1 MSVRIGVDV
10 GGTFTD
16 IVCFD
21 EQEGDF
27 RLLKV
32 PSTPDR
38 PSAAVVDG
46 TRRVLDEFEV
56 PAESVGFFIHGT
68 TVATNTILERKGAE
82 VALLVTAGFRDVPY
96 IMRQDRPR
104 LYDYFQQRPQPLI
117 PRERRFEVPERMLY
131 TGQVSRPLQ
140 EEPTRQLL
148 RRLKALE
155 VCDIAVCL
163 LHSYVNPSHERTL
176 RDWIRQEIPEARVSL
191 SSDILP
197 EFKEFE
203 RLSTTAVNAYVLP
216 SVGSYLQRLEEG
228 LGSLQ
233 IPSGLHIMQS
243 NGGIMTSA
251 TAQSHCVHMV
261 LSGPAAG
268 ALSGLVLGRKAGL
281 DHIISIDVGGTSA
294 DVAVAR
300 DGNLHFAEET
310 EIAGQILKIP
320 AIEIN
325 TVGAGGGS
333 IAWIDSGGAL
343 QVGPQSAGAHPGP
356 ACYRRGGSRPTVT
369 DANVV
374 LGRLNASHLLGG
386 EMAIDAELSAKAI
399 GEEVAAPLGLDGVE
413 AAEGIIRVINAVM
426 AKAIRR
432 LSVEKGY
439 DPREFTLVSF
449 GGGGPLHAAEL
460 AADLQIP
467 RVLVPPVPGV
477 SSALGLI
484 TADFRHDYVRTVL
497 WKQQRASL
505 GRFKALLEE
514 MQSAALAQMNKEG
527 VASGLVAF
535 VTASD
540 FRYEGQGFS
549 LPVSFDLEELAGWT
563 DLGPLV
569 RRFHQRHQETYG
581 YHDLEAAT
589 EVVNL
594 RLAAIGRLAPATL
607 GRLPGRQPDPAPAL
621 EGTRKI
627 YVDGR
632 FSDANV
638 YRRDGLG
645 WGSVVRGPAIV
656 EQLDS
661 TTLILPGQRAETD
674 EFGNLMI
681 TWENRQ

>member
-27 RLLKV
+27 RLLKI

-38 PSAAVVDG
+38 PSTAVVEG
-46 TRRVLDEFEV
+46 TRRVLSQFEV

-148 RRLKALE
+148 RRLKELE
-155 VCDIAVCL
+155 IRDIAVCL
-163 LHSYVNPSHERTL
+163 LHSYVNPSHEKAL

-203 RLSTTAVNAYVLP
+203 RLSTTAVNAYVMP

-228 LGSLQ
+228 LDSLK

-243 NGGIMTSA
+243 NGGIMTSE

-300 DGNLHFAEET
+300 DGNLHFAEES

-333 IAWIDSGGAL
+333 IAWVDSGGAL

-399 GEEVAAPLGLDGVE
+399 GEGIAAPLGLELVE

-497 WKQQRASL
+497 WKQQQASL
-505 GRFKALLEE
+505 GQFKAQLGE
-514 MQSAALAQMNKEG
+514 MQAAARAQMKKEG
-527 VASGLVAF
+527 VASDLVVF

-540 FRYEGQGFS
+540 LRYEGQGFS
-549 LPVSFDLEELAGWT
+549 LPVSFDLGELSTWN
-563 DLGPLV
+563 DLTPLIQ
-569 RRFHQRHQETYG
+569 RFHQRHQETYG
-581 YHDLEAAT
+581 YHDPQAAI

-607 GRLPGRQPDPAPAL
+607 VRLPRRQPDPAPAL

-627 YVDGR
+627 YVEGR
-632 FSDANV
+632 FTDANV
-638 YRRDGLG
+638 YRRSGLG
-645 WGSVVRGPAIV
+645 WGSVVTGPAIV

-681 TWENRQ
+681 AWENHQ

>member
-38 PSAAVVDG
+38 PSAAVVEG
-46 TRRVLDEFEV
+46 TRRVLNQFEV
-56 PAESVGFFIHGT
+56 AAGSVGFFIHGT

-82 VALLVTAGFRDVPY
+82 VALLVTAGFRDVPT

-104 LYDYFQQRPQPLI
+104 LYDYFQQRPRPLI

-148 RRLKALE
+148 RRLKELE
-155 VCDIAVCL
+155 IRDIAVCL

-176 RDWIRQEIPEARVSL
+176 RDWIRQEIPQARVSL

-228 LGSLQ
+228 LDSLK

-243 NGGIMTSA
+243 NGGIMTSE

-300 DGNLHFAEET
+300 DGNLHFAEES
-310 EIAGQILKIP
+310 EIAGQVLKIP

-333 IAWIDSGGAL
+333 IAWVDSGGAL

-399 GEEVAAPLGLDGVE
+399 GENVAAPLGLELVE

-497 WKQQRASL
+497 WKRQQASL
-505 GRFKALLEE
+505 DRFKALLED
-514 MQSAALAQMNKEG
+514 MRSAALAQMKKEG
-527 VASGLVAF
+527 VGSGLVAF

-540 FRYEGQGFS
+540 LRYEGQGFS
-549 LPVSFDLEELAGWT
+549 LPVTFDLGEMSGWT
-563 DLGPLV
+563 DLDPLIQ
-569 RRFHQRHQETYG
+569 RFHQRHQETYG
-581 YHDLEAAT
+581 YHDRQAAT

-594 RLAAIGRLAPATL
+594 RLATIGRLAPATL
-607 GRLPGRQPDPAPAL
+607 GRLPGRQPDPGPAL
-621 EGTRKI
+621 EGSRKM
-627 YVDGR
+627 YVAGR
-632 FSDANV
+632 FTEAKV
-638 YRRDGLG
+638 YRRSGLG
-645 WGSVVRGPAIV
+645 WGSVVSGPAIV

-674 EFGNLMI
+674 EFGNLII
-681 TWENRQ
+681 TWENPQ

>member
-21 EQEGDF
+21 EQAGDF

-38 PSAAVVDG
+38 PSTAVVEG
-46 TRRVLDEFEV
+46 TRRVLSRFEV

-148 RRLKALE
+148 RRLRELE
-155 VCDIAVCL
+155 IRDIAVCL
-163 LHSYVNPSHERTL
+163 LHSYVNPSHERSL

-203 RLSTTAVNAYVLP
+203 RLSTTAVNAYVMP

-228 LGSLQ
+228 LDSLK

-243 NGGIMTSA
+243 NGGIMTSE

-300 DGNLHFAEET
+300 DGNLHFAEES

-333 IAWIDSGGAL
+333 IAWVDSGGAL

-399 GEEVAAPLGLDGVE
+399 GEGIAAPLGLELVE
-413 AAEGIIRVINAVM
+413 AAEGIVRVINAVM

-449 GGGGPLHAAEL
+449 GGGGPLHAVEL

-497 WKQQRASL
+497 WKQQQASL
-505 GRFKALLEE
+505 HQFKAQLGE
-514 MQSAALAQMNKEG
+514 MQAAALAQMKKEG
-527 VASGLVAF
+527 VASDLVVF
-535 VTASD
+535 VAASD
-540 FRYEGQGFS
+540 LRYEGQGFS
-549 LPVSFDLEELAGWT
+549 LPVSFDLDELSGWN
-563 DLGPLV
+563 DLVPLI

-581 YHDLEAAT
+581 YHDRQAAT

-607 GRLPGRQPDPAPAL
+607 AQLPRRQPDPGPAL

-627 YVDGR
+627 YVEGR
-632 FSDANV
+632 FTDAEV
-638 YRRDGLG
+638 YRRSGLG
-645 WGSVVRGPAIV
+645 WGSVVTGPAIV

-681 TWENRQ
+681 AWENRQ

>member
-38 PSAAVVDG
+38 PSAAVIEG
-46 TRRVLDEFEV
+46 TRRVLSRFEV

-117 PRERRFEVPERMLY
+117 PRERRFEIPERMLY
-131 TGQVSRPLQ
+131 TGEVSQPLQ

-148 RRLKALE
+148 RRLKKLE
-155 VCDIAVCL
+155 FRDIAVCL

-228 LGSLQ
+228 LDSLQ

-243 NGGIMTSA
+243 NGWIMTSE

-268 ALSGLVLGRKAGL
+268 ALSGVVLGRKAGL

-300 DGNLHFAEET
+300 DGNLHFAEES

-333 IAWIDSGGAL
+333 IAWVDSGGAL

-374 LGRLNASHLLGG
+374 LGRLNANYLLGG

-399 GEEVAAPLGLDGVE
+399 GEGVARPLNLEPVE
-413 AAEGIIRVINAVM
+413 AAEGIVRVINAVM

-497 WKQQRASL
+497 WKQQQASL
-505 GRFKALLEE
+505 GKFKDLLREL
-514 MQSAALAQMNKEG
+514 QSAALSQMEKEG

-535 VTASD
+535 VAASD
-540 FRYEGQGFS
+540 LRYEGQGFS
-549 LPVSFDLEELAGWT
+549 LPVSFELGELSGWT

-569 RRFHQRHQETYG
+569 QRFHQRHQETYG
-581 YHDLEAAT
+581 YHDEQAAT

-594 RLAAIGRLAPATL
+594 RLAAIGRLSPATL
-607 GRLPGRQPDPAPAL
+607 ARLPERQPDPGPAL
-621 EGTRKI
+621 EGCRKI
-627 YVDGR
+627 YVGGR
-632 FSDANV
+632 FTDAKV
-638 YRRDGLG
+638 YRRSGLG
-645 WGSVVRGPAIV
+645 WGSVVHGPAIV

-661 TTLILPGQRAETD
+661 TTLVLPGQRAETD

>member
-38 PSAAVVDG
+38 PSAAVIEG

-131 TGQVSRPLQ
+131 TGQVSLPLQ

-148 RRLKALE
+148 RRLKELE
-155 VCDIAVCL
+155 FRDIAVCL

-203 RLSTTAVNAYVLP
+203 RLSTTVVNAYVLP

-228 LGSLQ
+228 LDSLQ

-243 NGGIMTSA
+243 NGGIMTSE

-300 DGNLHFAEET
+300 DGKLHFAEES

-333 IAWIDSGGAL
+333 IAWVDSGGAL

-374 LGRLNASHLLGG
+374 LGRLNANHLLGG

-399 GEEVAAPLGLDGVE
+399 GEGVAAPPGSR
-413 AAEGIIRVINAVM
+413 A
-426 AKAIRR
+426 
-432 LSVEKGY
+432 
-439 DPREFTLVSF
+439 
-449 GGGGPLHAAEL
+449 GGGCRRSHSGDQRRHGQGHSP
-460 AADLQIP
+460 
-467 RVLVPPVPGV
+467 
-477 SSALGLI
+477 ALGG
-484 TADFRHDYVRTVL
+484 
-497 WKQQRASL
+497 K
-505 GRFKALLEE
+505 
-514 MQSAALAQMNKEG
+514 
-527 VASGLVAF
+527 GLR
-535 VTASD
+535 S
-540 FRYEGQGFS
+540 QGF
-549 LPVSFDLEELAGWT
+549 
-563 DLGPLV
+563 
-569 RRFHQRHQETYG
+569 H
-581 YHDLEAAT
+581 
-589 EVVNL
+589 
-594 RLAAIGRLAPATL
+594 
-607 GRLPGRQPDPAPAL
+607 PG
-621 EGTRKI
+621 
-627 YVDGR
+627 
-632 FSDANV
+632 
-638 YRRDGLG
+638 
-645 WGSVVRGPAIV
+645 
-656 EQLDS
+656 
-661 TTLILPGQRAETD
+661 
-674 EFGNLMI
+674 
-681 TWENRQ
+681 

>member
-21 EQEGDF
+21 EQEGHF

-38 PSAAVVDG
+38 PSAAVIEG
-46 TRRVLDEFEV
+46 TRRVLNQFEIA
-56 PAESVGFFIHGT
+56 AESVGFFIHGT

-82 VALLVTAGFRDVPY
+82 VALLVTAGFRDVPT

-140 EEPTRQLL
+140 EQPTRELL
-148 RRLKALE
+148 CRLRELE
-155 VCDIAVCL
+155 IRDIAVCL

-176 RDWIRQEIPEARVSL
+176 REWIRQEIPEARVSL

-228 LGSLQ
+228 LDSLQ

-243 NGGIMTSA
+243 NGGIMTSE

-300 DGNLHFAEET
+300 DGNLHFAEES
-310 EIAGQILKIP
+310 EIAGQVLKIP

-333 IAWIDSGGAL
+333 IAWVDSGGAL

-399 GEEVAAPLGLDGVE
+399 GENVAAPLGLELVE

-497 WKQQRASL
+497 WKQQQASL
-505 GRFKALLEE
+505 DRFKSLLDD
-514 MQSAALAQMNKEG
+514 MRSAALAQMEKEG
-527 VASGLVAF
+527 VGSGLVAF

-540 FRYEGQGFS
+540 LRYEGQGFS
-549 LPVSFDLEELAGWT
+549 LPVTFDLEEMPAWT
-563 DLGPLV
+563 DLDPLIQ
-569 RRFHQRHQETYG
+569 RFHQRHQETYG
-581 YHDLEAAT
+581 YHDRQAAT

-607 GRLPGRQPDPAPAL
+607 TRLPQMQPDPGPAL
-621 EGTRKI
+621 ESTRKI
-627 YVDGR
+627 TVEGR
-632 FSDANV
+632 FTEASV
-638 YRRDGLG
+638 YRRSGLG

-674 EFGNLMI
+674 EFGNLTI
-681 TWENRQ
+681 TWENPQ

>member
-38 PSAAVVDG
+38 PSTAVIEG
-46 TRRVLDEFEV
+46 TRRVLNQFKV
-56 PAESVGFFIHGT
+56 PAESVAFFIHGT

-82 VALLVTAGFRDVPY
+82 VALLVTAGFRDVPH

-117 PRERRFEVPERMLY
+117 PRQRRFEVPERMLY
-131 TGQVSRPLQ
+131 TGQVSLPLQ

-148 RRLKALE
+148 RRLKELE
-155 VCDIAVCL
+155 FRDIAVCL

-216 SVGSYLQRLEEG
+216 SVGSYLQRLEQG

-243 NGGIMTSA
+243 NGGIMTSE

-300 DGNLHFAEET
+300 DGILHFAEES

-333 IAWIDSGGAL
+333 IAWVDSGGAL

-374 LGRLNASHLLGG
+374 LGRLNANHLLGG
-386 EMAIDAELSAKAI
+386 EMAIDAELSARAI
-399 GEEVAAPLGLDGVE
+399 GEGVAAPLGLELVE

-439 DPREFTLVSF
+439 DPRDFTLVSF

-497 WKQQRASL
+497 WKQQQASL
-505 GRFKALLEE
+505 GKFKALLGE
-514 MQSAALAQMNKEG
+514 MQAAALAQMEKEG

-540 FRYEGQGFS
+540 LRYEGQGFS
-549 LPVSFDLEELAGWT
+549 LPVSFGLKELSGWNDL
-563 DLGPLV
+563 DPLIQ
-569 RRFHQRHQETYG
+569 RFHQRHQETYG
-581 YHDLEAAT
+581 YHDDQAAT

-607 GRLPGRQPDPAPAL
+607 SRLPGRQPDAGPAL
-621 EGTRKI
+621 EGSRKI

-632 FSDANV
+632 FADARI

-681 TWENRQ
+681 TWENRR

>member
-21 EQEGDF
+21 DQRQDF

-32 PSTPDR
+32 PSTPKN
-38 PSAAVVDG
+38 PSAAVIEG
-46 TRRVLDEFEV
+46 TRRVLNEFDV
-56 PAESVGFFIHGT
+56 PAEAVQFFIHGT

-104 LYDYFQQRPQPLI
+104 LYDYFQQRPQPLV
-117 PRERRFEVPERMLY
+117 PRELRFEIPERTLF
-131 TGQVSRPLQ
+131 TGQVSLPLQ
-140 EEPTRQLL
+140 EAPTRQVL
-148 RRLKALE
+148 RRLKELGIRD
-155 VCDIAVCL
+155 VAVCL
-163 LHSYVNPSHERTL
+163 LHSYVNASHEKTL
-176 RDWIRQEIPEARVSL
+176 RAWIRQEIPGARVSI
-191 SSDILP
+191 SSEVLP

-203 RLSTTAVNAYVLP
+203 RMSTTAVNAYVLP
-216 SVGSYLQRLEEG
+216 SVGSYIRQLEEG
-228 LGSLQ
+228 LASLK

-243 NGGIMTSA
+243 NGGIMTSE
-251 TAQSHCVHMV
+251 TAQTHCVHMV

-268 ALSGLVLGRKAGL
+268 ALSGLVLGQKAGL
-281 DHIISIDVGGTSA
+281 DTIISIDVGGTSA

-300 DGNLHFAEET
+300 NGNLHFAEES

-343 QVGPQSAGAHPGP
+343 QVGPQSSGAHPGP
-356 ACYRRGGSRPTVT
+356 ACYKRGGSYPTVT
-369 DANVV
+369 DANVA
-374 LGRLNASHLLGG
+374 LGRLNAGYLLGG
-386 EMAIDAELSAKAI
+386 EMAIDAELSGKAI
-399 GEEVAAPLGLDGVE
+399 QENIAAPLGLDLVE

-467 RVLVPPVPGV
+467 RILVPPTPGV

-497 WKQQRASL
+497 WKEQQATL
-505 GRFKALLEE
+505 EQFETLLEK
-514 MQSAALAQMNKEG
+514 MKSSALVQLKKEG
-527 VASGLVAF
+527 VGSSLVSF

-540 FRYEGQGFS
+540 VRYEGQGFS
-549 LPVSFDLEELAGWT
+549 LPVSFGLEELTAWSN
-563 DLGPLV
+563 LQPLV
-569 RRFHQRHQETYG
+569 QRFHQQHQETYG
-581 YHDLEAAT
+581 YHDDQAAT
-589 EVVNL
+589 EIVNM
-594 RLAAIGRLAPATL
+594 RLAAVGRLSPA
-607 GRLPGRQPDPAPAL
+607 RLSRLRPQQSDPSSAFK
-621 EGTRKI
+621 EERKI

-632 FSDANV
+632 FTTAQV
-638 YRRDGLG
+638 YDRPRLG
-645 WGSVVRGPAIV
+645 WGAVVQGPAIV

-681 TWENRQ
+681 ASENLP

>member
-21 EQEGDF
+21 EQGESF

-38 PSAAVVDG
+38 PSTAVIEG
-46 TRRVLDEFEV
+46 TRRVLNQFEV

-148 RRLKALE
+148 RRLNELE
-155 VCDIAVCL
+155 VRDIAVCL
-163 LHSYVNPSHERTL
+163 LPLLRQPVPRKDAPGLDPAGDPRGPRLPLFRHPARVQGVREVEHHGRQRLCHALGRQLSPAACGRAGLSADSLGTPHHAVQRRHHDL
-176 RDWIRQEIPEARVSL
+176 RDRPEPLRAHGAVGTRRRG
-191 SSDILP
+191 P
-197 EFKEFE
+197 ERDWCWGGRPGWTTSFP
-203 RLSTTAVNAYVLP
+203 STW
-216 SVGSYLQRLEEG
+216 
-228 LGSLQ
+228 
-233 IPSGLHIMQS
+233 
-243 NGGIMTSA
+243 
-251 TAQSHCVHMV
+251 
-261 LSGPAAG
+261 G
-268 ALSGLVLGRKAGL
+268 A
-281 DHIISIDVGGTSA
+281 TSA

-333 IAWIDSGGAL
+333 IAWVDSGGAL

-386 EMAIDAELSAKAI
+386 EMAIDAELSARAI
-399 GEEVAAPLGLDGVE
+399 GEGIATPLGLELVE

-460 AADLQIP
+460 AARPADPAGAGPAGP
-467 RVLVPPVPGV
+467 RGQLRPG
-477 SSALGLI
+477 SDHGRLSPRL
-484 TADFRHDYVRTVL
+484 
-497 WKQQRASL
+497 RAH
-505 GRFKALLEE
+505 GAVE
-514 MQSAALAQMNKEG
+514 AAAG
-527 VASGLVAF
+527 
-535 VTASD
+535 
-540 FRYEGQGFS
+540 
-549 LPVSFDLEELAGWT
+549 LAG
-563 DLGPLV
+563 PI
-569 RRFHQRHQETYG
+569 Q
-581 YHDLEAAT
+581 
-589 EVVNL
+589 
-594 RLAAIGRLAPATL
+594 
-607 GRLPGRQPDPAPAL
+607 
-621 EGTRKI
+621 
-627 YVDGR
+627 
-632 FSDANV
+632 
-638 YRRDGLG
+638 
-645 WGSVVRGPAIV
+645 GPAGRNAV
-656 EQLDS
+656 GG
-661 TTLILPGQRAETD
+661 PGPD
-674 EFGNLMI
+674 EKGRRRLQPGGLCH
-681 TWENRQ
+681 RLRSPL

>member
-38 PSAAVVDG
+38 PSVAVVEG
-46 TRRVLDEFEV
+46 TRRVLSQFEI
-56 PAESVGFFIHGT
+56 PAESVRFFIHGT

-131 TGQVSRPLQ
+131 TGQVSLPLQ

-148 RRLKALE
+148 RRLKGLE
-155 VCDIAVCL
+155 VRDIAVCL
-163 LHSYVNPSHERTL
+163 LHSYVNPSHERSL
-176 RDWIRQEIPEARVSL
+176 RDWIGQEIPEARVSL

-216 SVGSYLQRLEEG
+216 SVGSYLRRLEEG
-228 LGSLQ
+228 LASLK

-243 NGGIMTSA
+243 NGGIMTSE

-300 DGNLHFAEET
+300 DGTLHFAEES

-333 IAWIDSGGAL
+333 IAWVDSGGAL

-356 ACYRRGGSRPTVT
+356 ACYQRGGSRPTVT
-369 DANVV
+369 DANLV
-374 LGRLNASHLLGG
+374 LGRLNAGYLLGG
-386 EMAIDAELSAKAI
+386 EMAIDGELSAKAI
-399 GEEVAAPLGLDGVE
+399 GEGVAAPLGLELVE
-413 AAEGIIRVINAVM
+413 AAEGVIRVINAVM

-497 WKQQRASL
+497 WKQQQASL
-505 GRFKALLEE
+505 VQFKAQLGE
-514 MQSAALAQMNKEG
+514 MQSAALAQLQKEG
-527 VASGLVAF
+527 VSSDLVAL

-540 FRYEGQGFS
+540 LRYQGQGFS
-549 LPVSFDLEELAGWT
+549 LPASFDLEELSGWT
-563 DLGPLV
+563 DLGPLIQ
-569 RRFHQRHQETYG
+569 RFHQRHQETYG
-581 YHDLEAAT
+581 YHDDRAAI

-594 RLAAIGRLAPATL
+594 RLAAIGRLSPANL
-607 GRLPGRQPDPAPAL
+607 SRLPRRQPDPGPAL
-621 EGTRKI
+621 AGSRKI

-632 FSDANV
+632 FTTANI
-638 YRRDGLG
+638 YRRSGLG
-645 WGSVVRGPAIV
+645 WGSVVRGPAIA

-661 TTLILPGQRAETD
+661 TTLILPGQLAETD

-681 TWENRQ
+681 TWENHQ

>member
-38 PSAAVVDG
+38 PSAAVIEG
-46 TRRVLDEFEV
+46 TRRVLNQFEV
-56 PAESVGFFIHGT
+56 AAESVGFFIHGT

-82 VALLVTAGFRDVPY
+82 VALLVTAGFRDVPA

-104 LYDYFQQRPQPLI
+104 LYDYFQQRPRPLI

-140 EEPTRQLL
+140 EESTRQLL
-148 RRLKALE
+148 RRLTELGIR
-155 VCDIAVCL
+155 DIAVCL

-176 RDWIRQEIPEARVSL
+176 REWIRQEIPEARVSL

-228 LGSLQ
+228 LDSLQ

-243 NGGIMTSA
+243 NGGIMTSE

-300 DGNLHFAEET
+300 EGNLHFAEES

-333 IAWIDSGGAL
+333 IAWVDSGGAL
-343 QVGPQSAGAHPGP
+343 QVGPQSAAAHPGP
-356 ACYRRGGSRPTVT
+356 ACYQRGGSRPTVT

-374 LGRLNASHLLGG
+374 LGRLNAGHLLGG
-386 EMAIDAELSAKAI
+386 EMAIDADLSRKAI
-399 GEEVAAPLGLDGVE
+399 GEDVAAPLGLELVE
-413 AAEGIIRVINAVM
+413 AAEGVIRVINAVM

-497 WKQQRASL
+497 WKQQQASL
-505 GRFKALLEE
+505 DQFKAQLRE
-514 MQSAALAQMNKEG
+514 MQSAALAQMKREG
-527 VASGLVAF
+527 VASDLVAF

-540 FRYEGQGFS
+540 LRYEGQGFS
-549 LPVSFDLEELAGWT
+549 LPVSFDLGDLSSWT
-563 DLGPLV
+563 DLSPLIQ
-569 RRFHQRHQETYG
+569 RFHQRHQETYG
-581 YHDLEAAT
+581 YHDEQAAA

-607 GRLPGRQPDPAPAL
+607 VRLPRRQPDPGPAL

-627 YVDGR
+627 YVEGR
-632 FSDANV
+632 FTEANV
-638 YRRDGLG
+638 FRRSGLG
-645 WGSVVRGPAIV
+645 WGSVVAGPAIV

-674 EFGNLMI
+674 EFGNLII
-681 TWENRQ
+681 TREKPQ

>member
-38 PSAAVVDG
+38 PSTAVVEG
-46 TRRVLDEFEV
+46 TRRVLSQFEV

-148 RRLKALE
+148 RRLKELE
-155 VCDIAVCL
+155 IRDIAVCL
-163 LHSYVNPSHERTL
+163 LHSYVNPSHERAL

-203 RLSTTAVNAYVLP
+203 RLSTTAVNAYVMP

-228 LGSLQ
+228 LDSLK

-243 NGGIMTSA
+243 NGGIMTSE

-300 DGNLHFAEET
+300 DGNLHFAEES

-333 IAWIDSGGAL
+333 IAWVDSGGAL

-399 GEEVAAPLGLDGVE
+399 EEGIAAPLGLELVE
-413 AAEGIIRVINAVM
+413 AAEGIVRVINAVM

-497 WKQQRASL
+497 WKQQQASL
-505 GRFKALLEE
+505 GQFKAQLGE
-514 MQSAALAQMNKEG
+514 MQAAALAQMKKEG
-527 VASGLVAF
+527 VASDLVVF
-535 VTASD
+535 VAASD
-540 FRYEGQGFS
+540 LRYEGQGFS
-549 LPVSFDLEELAGWT
+549 LPVSFDLEELSGWN
-563 DLGPLV
+563 DLAPLI

-581 YHDLEAAT
+581 YHDRQAAT

-607 GRLPGRQPDPAPAL
+607 AQLPRRQPDPGPAL

-627 YVDGR
+627 YVEGR
-632 FSDANV
+632 FTDAEV
-638 YRRDGLG
+638 YRRSGLG
-645 WGSVVRGPAIV
+645 WGSVVTGPAIV

-681 TWENRQ
+681 AWENRQ

>member
-21 EQEGDF
+21 ERKGDF

-32 PSTPDR
+32 PSTPAR
-38 PSAAVVDG
+38 PSAAVIEG

-131 TGQVSRPLQ
+131 TGRVSRPLQ

-155 VCDIAVCL
+155 VRDIAVCL

-176 RDWIRQEIPEARVSL
+176 RDWIRQEIPEACVSL

-233 IPSGLHIMQS
+233 IPSGLHVMQS
-243 NGGIMTSA
+243 NGGIMTSE

-333 IAWIDSGGAL
+333 IAWVDSGGAL

-386 EMAIDAELSAKAI
+386 EMAIDADLSARAI

-514 MQSAALAQMNKEG
+514 MQSAALAQMKKEG

-535 VTASD
+535 VSASD

-549 LPVSFDLEELAGWT
+549 LPVSFDLEELSGWS
-563 DLGPLV
+563 DLGPLI

-607 GRLPGRQPDPAPAL
+607 GRLPGRQPDPGPAL

-632 FSDANV
+632 FTGANV

-645 WGSVVRGPAIV
+645 WGSVVRGPSIV

-674 EFGNLMI
+674 EFGNLII
-681 TWENRQ
+681 TWEVRQ

>member
-38 PSAAVVDG
+38 PSAAVIEG
-46 TRRVLDEFEV
+46 TRRVLNQFEV
-56 PAESVGFFIHGT
+56 AAESVGFFIHGT

-82 VALLVTAGFRDVPY
+82 VALLVTAGFRDVPA

-140 EEPTRQLL
+140 EESTRQLL
-148 RRLKALE
+148 RRLRELGIR
-155 VCDIAVCL
+155 DIAVCL

-176 RDWIRQEIPEARVSL
+176 REWIRQEIPEARVSL

-228 LGSLQ
+228 LDSLQ

-243 NGGIMTSA
+243 NGGIMTSE

-300 DGNLHFAEET
+300 EGNLHFAEES

-333 IAWIDSGGAL
+333 IAWVDSGGAL
-343 QVGPQSAGAHPGP
+343 QVGPQSAAAHPGP
-356 ACYRRGGSRPTVT
+356 ACYQRGGSRPTVT

-374 LGRLNASHLLGG
+374 LGRLNAGHLLGG
-386 EMAIDAELSAKAI
+386 EMAIDADLSRKAI
-399 GEEVAAPLGLDGVE
+399 GEDVAAPLGLELVE
-413 AAEGIIRVINAVM
+413 AAEGVIRVINAVM

-497 WKQQRASL
+497 WKQQQASL
-505 GRFKALLEE
+505 DQFKAQLRE
-514 MQSAALAQMNKEG
+514 MQSAALAQMKREG
-527 VASGLVAF
+527 VASDLVAF

-540 FRYEGQGFS
+540 LRYEGQGFS
-549 LPVSFDLEELAGWT
+549 LPVSFDLGDLSSWT
-563 DLGPLV
+563 DLSRLIQ
-569 RRFHQRHQETYG
+569 RFHQRHRETYG
-581 YHDLEAAT
+581 YHDEQAAA

-607 GRLPGRQPDPAPAL
+607 VRLPRRQPDPGPAL
-621 EGTRKI
+621 EGTREI
-627 YVDGR
+627 YVEGR
-632 FSDANV
+632 FTEADV
-638 YRRDGLG
+638 YRRSGLG
-645 WGSVVRGPAIV
+645 WGSVVAGPAIV

-674 EFGNLMI
+674 EFGNLTI
-681 TWENRQ
+681 TWEKPQ

>member
-21 EQEGDF
+21 EQRENF

-32 PSTPDR
+32 PSTPNE
-38 PSAAVVDG
+38 PSAAVIEG
-46 TRRVLDEFEV
+46 TRRVLSEFDV
-56 PAESVGFFIHGT
+56 PAEAVQFFIHGT

-104 LYDYFQQRPQPLI
+104 LYDFFQQRPQPLV
-117 PRERRFEVPERMLY
+117 PRERRFEVPERMLF
-131 TGQVSRPLQ
+131 TGQVSLPLQ
-140 EEPTRQLL
+140 EEPTRQIL
-148 RRLKALE
+148 RRLKGLGIR
-155 VCDIAVCL
+155 DIAVCL
-163 LHSYVNPSHERTL
+163 LHSYVNPSHEQML

-191 SSDILP
+191 SSEILP

-203 RLSTTAVNAYVLP
+203 RMSTTAVNAYVLP
-216 SVGSYLQRLEEG
+216 SVGSYLRQLEAG
-228 LGSLQ
+228 LTSLN

-243 NGGIMTSA
+243 NGGIMTSE
-251 TAQSHCVHMV
+251 TAQTHCVHMV

-268 ALSGLVLGRKAGL
+268 ALSGLVLGQKAGL
-281 DHIISIDVGGTSA
+281 DTIISIDVGGTSA

-300 DGNLHFAEET
+300 NGALHFAEES

-333 IAWIDSGGAL
+333 IAWVDAGGAL
-343 QVGPQSAGAHPGP
+343 QVGPHSAGAHPGP
-356 ACYRRGGSRPTVT
+356 ACYQRGGSRPTVT

-374 LGRLNASHLLGG
+374 LGRLNAGYLLGG
-386 EMAIDAELSAKAI
+386 EMAIDADLSRKAI
-399 GEEVAAPLGLDGVE
+399 QENIAAPLGLGVVE

-467 RVLVPPVPGV
+467 RILVPPTPGV

-497 WKQQRASL
+497 WKERQASL
-505 GRFKALLEE
+505 KQFESLLEE
-514 MQSAALAQMNKEG
+514 LQSSALAQLETEG
-527 VASGLVAF
+527 VDSDLVTF
-535 VTASD
+535 VTSSD
-540 FRYEGQGFS
+540 VRYEGQGFS
-549 LPVSFDLEELAGWT
+549 LPVSFGLEELSGWSNL
-563 DLGPLV
+563 DPLV
-569 RRFHQRHQETYG
+569 QRFHQRHQATYG
-581 YHDLEAAT
+581 YHDDQAAT
-589 EVVNL
+589 EIVNM
-594 RLAAIGRLAPATL
+594 RLAAIGRLSPARL
-607 GRLPGRQPDPAPAL
+607 GRLSQRQSDPGPAFKEERQ
-621 EGTRKI
+621 I

-632 FSDANV
+632 FRTANV
-638 YRRDGLG
+638 YERSRLG
-645 WGSVVRGPAIV
+645 WGAVVEGPAIV

-661 TTLILPGQRAETD
+661 TTLVLPGQRAETD

-681 TWENRQ
+681 SSENFK

>member
-21 EQEGDF
+21 EQGEVF

-32 PSTPDR
+32 PSTPDQ
-38 PSAAVVDG
+38 PSAAVIEG
-46 TRRVLDEFEV
+46 TRRVLSQFGV
-56 PAESVGFFIHGT
+56 PAESVRFFIHGT

-117 PRERRFEVPERMLY
+117 PRELRFEVPERMLY
-131 TGQVSRPLQ
+131 TGQVSLPLQ

-148 RRLKALE
+148 CRLKGLE
-155 VCDIAVCL
+155 VRDIAVCL

-176 RDWIRQEIPEARVSL
+176 RDWIGQEIPEARVSL

-216 SVGSYLQRLEEG
+216 SVGSYLRRLEEG
-228 LGSLQ
+228 LASLK

-243 NGGIMTSA
+243 NGGIMTSE

-300 DGNLHFAEET
+300 DGTLHFAEES

-320 AIEIN
+320 AIDIN

-333 IAWIDSGGAL
+333 IAWVDSGGAL

-374 LGRLNASHLLGG
+374 LGRLNAGYLLGG
-386 EMAIDAELSAKAI
+386 EMAIDGELSAKAI
-399 GEEVAAPLGLDGVE
+399 GEGVASPLGLEVVE

-497 WKQQRASL
+497 WKQRQASL
-505 GRFKALLEE
+505 GQFKTLLGE
-514 MQSAALAQMNKEG
+514 MQSAALAQLQKEG
-527 VASGLVAF
+527 VASDLVAF

-540 FRYEGQGFS
+540 LRYQGQGFS
-549 LPVSFDLEELAGWT
+549 LPASFDLEELSGWT
-563 DLGPLV
+563 DLGPLI

-581 YHDLEAAT
+581 YHDDRAAI

-594 RLAAIGRLAPATL
+594 RLAAIGRLSPVNL
-607 GRLPGRQPDPAPAL
+607 SRLPRRQPDPGPAL
-621 EGTRKI
+621 AGPRKI

-632 FSDANV
+632 FTTANV
-638 YRRDGLG
+638 YRRSGLG

-661 TTLILPGQRAETD
+661 TTLILPGQQAETD

-681 TWENRQ
+681 TWENLQ

>member
-21 EQEGDF
+21 EREGDF

-38 PSAAVVDG
+38 PSAAVVEG
-46 TRRVLDEFEV
+46 TRRVLKQFEV

-82 VALLVTAGFRDVPY
+82 VALLVTAGFRDVPT

-117 PRERRFEVPERMLY
+117 PRERRFEIPERMLH
-131 TGQVSRPLQ
+131 TGQVSLPLQ
-140 EEPTRQLL
+140 EKPTRQLL
-148 RRLKALE
+148 RRLKELE
-155 VCDIAVCL
+155 FRDIAICL

-228 LGSLQ
+228 LASLR

-243 NGGIMTSA
+243 NGGIMTSE

-268 ALSGLVLGRKAGL
+268 ALSGVVLGRKAGL

-300 DGNLHFAEET
+300 DGNLHFAEES
-310 EIAGQILKIP
+310 EIAGQVLKIP

-333 IAWIDSGGAL
+333 IAWVDSGGAL

-356 ACYRRGGSRPTVT
+356 ACYRRGGGRPTVT

-399 GEEVAAPLGLDGVE
+399 GEGVAAPLGLELVE

-497 WKQQRASL
+497 WKQQQASL
-505 GRFKALLEE
+505 DPFKALLGE
-514 MQSAALAQMNKEG
+514 MQSAALAQMKREG
-527 VASGLVAF
+527 VSPDLVAF

-540 FRYEGQGFS
+540 LRYEGQGFS
-549 LPVSFDLEELAGWT
+549 LPVPFDLEELSGWT
-563 DLGPLV
+563 DLGPLI

-581 YHDLEAAT
+581 YHDEQAAT

-594 RLAAIGRLAPATL
+594 RLAAIGRLSPATL
-607 GRLPGRQPDPAPAL
+607 RRLPGRKPDPVPAL
-621 EGTRKI
+621 EGSREI

-632 FSDANV
+632 FTEAKV
-638 YRRDGLG
+638 YRRSGLG
-645 WGSVVRGPAIV
+645 WGSVVHGPAIV

-681 TWENRQ
+681 TWENLQ

>member
-38 PSAAVVDG
+38 PSAAVVEG
-46 TRRVLDEFEV
+46 TRRVLNQFEV
-56 PAESVGFFIHGT
+56 AAGSVGFFIHGT

-82 VALLVTAGFRDVPY
+82 VALLVTAGFRDVPT

-104 LYDYFQQRPQPLI
+104 LYDYFQQRPRPLI

-148 RRLKALE
+148 RRMRDLE
-155 VCDIAVCL
+155 IRDIAVCL

-176 RDWIRQEIPEARVSL
+176 REWIRQEIPEARVSL

-228 LGSLQ
+228 LDSLK

-243 NGGIMTSA
+243 NGGIMTSE

-300 DGNLHFAEET
+300 DGNLHFAEES
-310 EIAGQILKIP
+310 EIAGQVLKIP

-333 IAWIDSGGAL
+333 IAWVDSGGAL

-356 ACYRRGGSRPTVT
+356 ACYKRGGSRPTVT

-399 GEEVAAPLGLDGVE
+399 REGVAAPLGLELVE

-460 AADLQIP
+460 AVDLQIP

-497 WKQQRASL
+497 WKQQQASL
-505 GRFKALLEE
+505 DQFKALLEE
-514 MQSAALAQMNKEG
+514 MQSAALAQMKKEG

-540 FRYEGQGFS
+540 LRYEGQGFS
-549 LPVSFDLEELAGWT
+549 LPVTFELEEMFGWT
-563 DLGPLV
+563 DLDPLI

-581 YHDLEAAT
+581 YHDRQAAT

-594 RLAAIGRLAPATL
+594 RLAAIGRLSPASL
-607 GRLPGRQPDPAPAL
+607 GRLPGRQPDPGPAL
-621 EGTRKI
+621 EGSRKI

-632 FSDANV
+632 FTDANI
-638 YRRDGLG
+638 YRRSGLG
-645 WGSVVRGPAIV
+645 WGSVVGGPAIV

-674 EFGNLMI
+674 QFGNLI
-681 TWENRQ
+681 VTWENPQ

>member
-21 EQEGDF
+21 EREGDF

-38 PSAAVVDG
+38 PSAAVIEG
-46 TRRVLDEFEV
+46 TRRVLNRFEV

-131 TGQVSRPLQ
+131 TGQVSLPLQ

-148 RRLKALE
+148 RRLKALK
-155 VCDIAVCL
+155 VHDIAVCL

-228 LGSLQ
+228 LDSLQ

-243 NGGIMTSA
+243 NGGIMTSE

-300 DGNLHFAEET
+300 DGNLHFAEES
-310 EIAGQILKIP
+310 EIAGQVLKIP

-374 LGRLNASHLLGG
+374 LGRLNANHLLGG

-399 GEEVAAPLGLDGVE
+399 EEDVATPLGLELVE

-497 WKQQRASL
+497 WKQQQASL
-505 GRFKALLEE
+505 GQFTALLEE
-514 MQSAALAQMNKEG
+514 MQSAALAQMKKEG
-527 VASGLVAF
+527 VVSDLVAF
-535 VTASD
+535 VTLSD
-540 FRYEGQGFS
+540 LRYEGQGFS
-549 LPVSFDLEELAGWT
+549 LPVSFDLEELSGWT
-563 DLGPLV
+563 DLSPLV

-581 YHDLEAAT
+581 YHDEQAAT

-594 RLAAIGRLAPATL
+594 RLAAIGRLSPATL
-607 GRLPGRQPDPAPAL
+607 GRLPGRQPDPGPAL

-627 YVDGR
+627 TVDGR
-632 FSDANV
+632 FTDARV
-638 YRRDGLG
+638 YRRSGLG
-645 WGSVVRGPAIV
+645 WGSVVQGPAIV

>member
-38 PSAAVVDG
+38 PSAAVIEG
-46 TRRVLDEFEV
+46 TRRVLNQFEV
-56 PAESVGFFIHGT
+56 AAESVGFFIHGT

-82 VALLVTAGFRDVPY
+82 VALLVTAGFRDVPA

-104 LYDYFQQRPQPLI
+104 LYDYFQQRPRPLI

-148 RRLKALE
+148 RRLRELE
-155 VCDIAVCL
+155 IRDIAVCL

-176 RDWIRQEIPEARVSL
+176 REWIRQEIPEARVSL

-228 LGSLQ
+228 LDSLK

-243 NGGIMTSA
+243 NGGIMTSE

-300 DGNLHFAEET
+300 EGNLHFAEES

-333 IAWIDSGGAL
+333 IAWVDSGGAL

-356 ACYRRGGSRPTVT
+356 ACYQRGGSRPTVT

-374 LGRLNASHLLGG
+374 LGRLNAGHLLGG
-386 EMAIDAELSAKAI
+386 EMAIDADLSRKAI
-399 GEEVAAPLGLDGVE
+399 GEDVAAPLGLELVE
-413 AAEGIIRVINAVM
+413 AAEGVIRVINAVM

-497 WKQQRASL
+497 WKQQQASL
-505 GRFKALLEE
+505 DQFKAQLRE
-514 MQSAALAQMNKEG
+514 MQSAALAQMKREG
-527 VASGLVAF
+527 VASDLVAF

-540 FRYEGQGFS
+540 LRYEGQGFS
-549 LPVSFDLEELAGWT
+549 LPVTFDLEEMSGWT
-563 DLGPLV
+563 DLDPLIQ
-569 RRFHQRHQETYG
+569 RFHQRHQETYG
-581 YHDLEAAT
+581 YHDEQAAA

-607 GRLPGRQPDPAPAL
+607 VRLPRRQPDPGPAL
-621 EGTRKI
+621 EGTREI
-627 YVDGR
+627 YVEGR
-632 FSDANV
+632 FTEANL
-638 YRRDGLG
+638 YRRSGLG
-645 WGSVVRGPAIV
+645 WGSVVAGPAIV

-681 TWENRQ
+681 TWESRQ

>member
-21 EQEGDF
+21 EQKGDF

-32 PSTPDR
+32 PSTPER
-38 PSAAVVDG
+38 PSAAVIEG
-46 TRRVLDEFEV
+46 TRRVLSQFEV

-148 RRLKALE
+148 RRLKAQE
-155 VCDIAVCL
+155 VRDVAVCL

-228 LGSLQ
+228 LDSLQ

-243 NGGIMTSA
+243 NGGIMTSE

-300 DGNLHFAEET
+300 DGNLHFAEES
-310 EIAGQILKIP
+310 EIAGQVLKIP

-333 IAWIDSGGAL
+333 IAWVDSGGAL
-343 QVGPQSAGAHPGP
+343 QVGPQSAGAQPGP

-374 LGRLNASHLLGG
+374 LGRLNANHLLGG
-386 EMAIDAELSAKAI
+386 EMAIDGELSAKAI
-399 GEEVAAPLGLDGVE
+399 REGVAAPLGLELVE

-497 WKQQRASL
+497 WKQQQASL
-505 GRFKALLEE
+505 GKFKTLLEE
-514 MQSAALAQMNKEG
+514 MQSAALAQMEKEG
-527 VASGLVAF
+527 VASALVAF

-540 FRYEGQGFS
+540 LRYEGQGFS
-549 LPVSFDLEELAGWT
+549 LPVSFDLGELSSWS
-563 DLGPLV
+563 DLEPLIQ
-569 RRFHQRHQETYG
+569 RFHQRHQETYG
-581 YHDLEAAT
+581 YHDEQAAT
-589 EVVNL
+589 ELVNL

-607 GRLPGRQPDPAPAL
+607 SRLPGRQPDPGPAL
-621 EGTRKI
+621 EGSRKI

-632 FSDANV
+632 FTDARI

-674 EFGNLMI
+674 EFGNLSI

>member
-38 PSAAVVDG
+38 PSAAVIEG
-46 TRRVLDEFEV
+46 TRRVLNQFEV
-56 PAESVGFFIHGT
+56 AAESVGFFIHGT

-82 VALLVTAGFRDVPY
+82 VALLVTAGFRDVPA

-140 EEPTRQLL
+140 EESTRQLL
-148 RRLKALE
+148 RRLRELGIR
-155 VCDIAVCL
+155 DIAVCL

-176 RDWIRQEIPEARVSL
+176 REWIRQEIPEARVSL

-228 LGSLQ
+228 LDSLQ

-243 NGGIMTSA
+243 NGGIMTSE

-300 DGNLHFAEET
+300 EGNLHFAEES

-333 IAWIDSGGAL
+333 IAWVDSGGAL
-343 QVGPQSAGAHPGP
+343 QVGPQSAAAHPGP
-356 ACYRRGGSRPTVT
+356 ACYQRGGSRPTVT

-374 LGRLNASHLLGG
+374 LGRLNAGHLLGG
-386 EMAIDAELSAKAI
+386 EMAIDADLSRKAI
-399 GEEVAAPLGLDGVE
+399 GEDVAAPLGLELVE
-413 AAEGIIRVINAVM
+413 AAEGVIRVINAVM

-497 WKQQRASL
+497 WKQQQASL
-505 GRFKALLEE
+505 DQFKAQLRE
-514 MQSAALAQMNKEG
+514 MQSAALAQMKREG
-527 VASGLVAF
+527 VASDLVAF

-540 FRYEGQGFS
+540 LRYEGQGFS
-549 LPVSFDLEELAGWT
+549 LPVSFDLGDLSSWT
-563 DLGPLV
+563 DLSPLIQ
-569 RRFHQRHQETYG
+569 RFHQRHQETYG
-581 YHDLEAAT
+581 YHDEQAAA

-607 GRLPGRQPDPAPAL
+607 VRLPRRQPDPGPAL
-621 EGTRKI
+621 EGTREI
-627 YVDGR
+627 YVEGR
-632 FSDANV
+632 FTEADV
-638 YRRDGLG
+638 YRRSGLG
-645 WGSVVRGPAIV
+645 WGSVVAGPAIV

-681 TWENRQ
+681 TWESRQ